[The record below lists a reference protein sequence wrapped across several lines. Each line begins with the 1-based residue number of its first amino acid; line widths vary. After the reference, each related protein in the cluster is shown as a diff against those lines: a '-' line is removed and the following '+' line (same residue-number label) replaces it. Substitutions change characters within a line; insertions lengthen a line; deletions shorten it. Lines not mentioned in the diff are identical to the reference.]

1 MPTTILQTSESVPNF
16 DVASDNNHLQL
27 KTEIAELKLKL
38 KIEVNEKKSLK
49 L

>member
-1 MPTTILQTSESVPNF
+1 MQTSESISNL
-16 DVASDNNHLQL
+16 DAVAESQL
-27 KTEIAELKLKL
+27 KNEIAELKLKL